1 MFHLTVKM
9 RAYPVRKFVGLY
21 WAYLGPLP
29 APEIAP
35 YDVWTRTDGKR
46 TVDVYP
52 RLDANWVQPMENSA
66 DPAHLMILHQATSFG
81 NRTPPNTTRGYTD
94 DVKDFWFNEDE
105 VGLWKNRTYVN
116 GKLEHHPL
124 IFPNVLRVGDQ
135 TQIRVPVDD
144 THTQIYFVHFMIG
157 EPVDNEN
164 PPVTY
169 IEQFK
174 DPVGGQHPFVK
185 MRMDLTLAQDHMAW
199 ETQGPVADRMH

>member
-1 MFHLTVKM
+1 
-9 RAYPVRKFVGLY
+9 
-21 WAYLGPLP
+21 
-29 APEIAP
+29 
-35 YDVWTRTDGKR
+35 
-46 TVDVYP
+46 
-52 RLDANWVQPMENSA
+52 
-66 DPAHLMILHQATSFG
+66 
-81 NRTPPNTTRGYTD
+81 
-94 DVKDFWFNEDE
+94 
-105 VGLWKNRTYVN
+105 
-116 GKLEHHPL
+116 
-124 IFPNVLRVGDQ
+124 VGDQ

-199 ETQGPVADRMH
+199 ETQGPVADRMHERLATSDRGVVMYREMLFREMQRVAAGEDPLGVIRDPNHPMIDTNLQGTMDLGGSVPEDFRVAEAAR